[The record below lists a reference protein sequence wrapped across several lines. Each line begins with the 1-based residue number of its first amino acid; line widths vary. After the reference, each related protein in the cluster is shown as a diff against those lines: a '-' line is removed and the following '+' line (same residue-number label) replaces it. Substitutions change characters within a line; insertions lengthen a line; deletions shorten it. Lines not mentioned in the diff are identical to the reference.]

1 MKGRISTPAM
11 SHRLFSPLPLRGVT
25 LPNRIG
31 VAPMCQYS
39 CEDGLASAW
48 HMVHLGSRAVGGAG
62 LVLLEAAAV
71 TADGRIS
78 PGDLGIWNEPQAQA
92 LAPIARFIA
101 EQGAVPGIQLAHAGR
116 KGSTS
121 RPWEGKAGIPPERGG
136 WPVMAPSAV
145 PFADGYPLPRE
156 MTEADIAGVVDAF
169 ANAARRAAAIGM
181 RVIELHMGHGYLMH
195 QFLSPLANLRRDA
208 CGGDFEDRIRVPL
221 RVAAAVRDSLPSEL
235 PLFVRLSATDWLE
248 GGWDLPQSI
257 ALSQRLKAQGVDLV
271 DCSSGSIR
279 PGSQGSGEPG
289 FQVPLAAA
297 IRRDAGIATA
307 AVGGI
312 TEARQAEAILQR
324 GDADLILLARA
335 LLRDPYWPLRAAAEL
350 EATAPDWP
358 VQYQRAVTRMR
369 G

>member
-1 MKGRISTPAM
+1 M

-39 CEDGLASAW
+39 CVDGLASAW

-78 PGDLGIWNEPQAQA
+78 PGDLGIWNEAQAQA
-92 LAPIARFIA
+92 LAPIVRFIA

-121 RPWEGKAGIPPERGG
+121 RPWEGKAGIPTERGG
-136 WPVMAPSAV
+136 WPVMAPSAL

-156 MTEADIAGVVDAF
+156 MSEADIAGVVEAF
-169 ANAARRAAAIGM
+169 AHAARRAAAIGM

-208 CGGDFEDRIRVPL
+208 CGGDFEGRIRVPL

-235 PLFVRLSATDWLE
+235 PLFVRLSATDWLD

-257 ALSQRLKAQGVDLV
+257 ALSQRLKALGVDLV

-335 LLRDPYWPLRAAAEL
+335 LLRDPYWPLRAATEL
-350 EATAPDWP
+350 EAAAPDWP

>member
-1 MKGRISTPAM
+1 MNGRMSMPPANP
-11 SHRLFSPLPLRGVT
+11 RLFSPLPLRGIT

-39 CEDGLASAW
+39 CVDGLATAW

-78 PGDLGIWNEPQAQA
+78 PGDLGIWNEAQARA
-92 LAPIARFIA
+92 LAPIAGFIA

-121 RPWEGKAGIPPERGG
+121 RPWEGKAGIPPGRGG
-136 WPVMAPSAV
+136 WPVMAPSAL

-156 MTEADIAGVVDAF
+156 MSETDIAGVVDAF
-169 ANAARRAAAIGM
+169 ADAARRAVAIGM
-181 RVIELHMGHGYLMH
+181 RVVELHMGHGYLMH

-208 CGGDFEDRIRVPL
+208 YGGDFEGRIRAPL
-221 RVAAAVRDSLPSEL
+221 RVAAAVRESLPPEL
-235 PLFVRLSATDWLE
+235 PLFVRLSATDWLD
-248 GGWDLPQSI
+248 GGWDLAQSI
-257 ALSQRLKAQGVDLV
+257 CLSQRLKAVGVDLV
-271 DCSSGSIR
+271 DCSSGSIQ

-289 FQVPLAAA
+289 FQVPLASA

-312 TEARQAEAILQR
+312 TDARQAEDILER

-350 EATAPDWP
+350 EAAAAGWP